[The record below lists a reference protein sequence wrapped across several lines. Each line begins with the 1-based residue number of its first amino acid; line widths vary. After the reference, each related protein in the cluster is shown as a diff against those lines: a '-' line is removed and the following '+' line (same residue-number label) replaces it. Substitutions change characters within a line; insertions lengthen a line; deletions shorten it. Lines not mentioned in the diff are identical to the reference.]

1 MVILHVN
8 LEMPGKVIDTLTQQ
22 RDLHF
27 RRARI
32 GLMNPELLYHCL
44 PVRFTNSHVNLRSFS
59 LFLSFVAQFS
69 TIPLLPCKGASN
81 EPGSVLDSQRTIWL
95 SNSE

>member
-1 MVILHVN
+1 
-8 LEMPGKVIDTLTQQ
+8 
-22 RDLHF
+22 
-27 RRARI
+27 
-32 GLMNPELLYHCL
+32 L

-81 EPGSVLDSQRTIWL
+81 EPGSVLDSQWTIWL